1 MTKKVQS
8 FIICF
13 IFSISIYAQIPGY
26 LGKRFV
32 PSISAD
38 LWPSLIGPTN
48 SSDQGLNF
56 TPALNIDYVTGKHTL
71 FSMSYQR
78 VSTGLN
84 LLKSDEVLSYYYS
97 TSNQSYY
104 YYLQYKSGYSKNS
117 ALKNKP
123 IQLTSNN
130 FSIGFKLFYGGTFA
144 PVGKYIK
151 PEVSLL
157 FENVIYDRFAFRPN
171 NPNPDTTIYLDF
183 SKMPIGRGEYQ
194 FTSFVISITAGRQRI
209 LFDKIMVDYGV
220 RIGMAP
226 LAILSKFSFKD
237 DENQSI
243 GKMEEHIKK
252 DSDDRMLR
260 FQLISLHLGI
270 GLVSF

>member
-1 MTKKVQS
+1 MTKKIQS

-56 TPALNIDYVTGKHTL
+56 TPSLNLDYVTGKH
-71 FSMSYQR
+71 SQISVSYQR
-78 VSTGLN
+78 ISTGLS
-84 LLKSDEVLSYYYS
+84 LLKDSEELMYTNTTPSQ
-97 TSNQSYY
+97 TYY
-104 YYLQYKSGYSKNS
+104 YYLEYKSGYSKNS
-117 ALKNKP
+117 SFKNKP

-130 FSIGFKLFYGGTFA
+130 FSIGFKLFYGGSYS
-144 PVGKYIK
+144 PVGNYVK
-151 PEVSLL
+151 PEFSLL
-157 FENVIYDRFAFRPN
+157 FENVSYDKFAFRPN
-171 NPNPDTTIYLDF
+171 NPTSDTTLFLDF
-183 SKMPIGRGEYQ
+183 SKKAIGRGEYQ
-194 FTSFVISITAGRQRI
+194 FTSFVISFTAGRQRV
-209 LFDKIMVDYGV
+209 LFDKLLIDYGV